1 MSIDRDAP
9 KPKSK
14 RSFPAVPQQKGSASI
29 LLALPFYNSM
39 IWQGTG
45 MGNSSCVE
53 RITIFVSA
61 ARRMEAGERLVE
73 RERVGRREQRAGER

>member
-1 MSIDRDAP
+1 M
-9 KPKSK
+9 
-14 RSFPAVPQQKGSASI
+14 
-29 LLALPFYNSM
+29 LALPFYNSM

-61 ARRMEAGERLVE
+61 ARRMARIAAALPAT
-73 RERVGRREQRAGER
+73 EQTCACEDTALH

>member
-1 MSIDRDAP
+1 
-9 KPKSK
+9 
-14 RSFPAVPQQKGSASI
+14 
-29 LLALPFYNSM
+29 M

-61 ARRMEAGERLVE
+61 ARRMGAHRGLAVFRVEAGERLVE

>member
-1 MSIDRDAP
+1 
-9 KPKSK
+9 
-14 RSFPAVPQQKGSASI
+14 
-29 LLALPFYNSM
+29 M

-61 ARRMEAGERLVE
+61 ARRMARIAASRFSGVEAGERLVE
-73 RERVGRREQRAGER
+73 RDGVRRREQRAGER